1 MKLTIPLET
10 YDISR
15 KRKRRL
21 SKASY
26 TRHHEHTNQDD
37 PLSLKPMIS
46 SSLIPMTLMDG
57 CCLKPKPHSKT
68 ANP

>member
-26 TRHHEHTNQDD
+26 TRHHEPTNQADQQ
-37 PLSLKPMIS
+37 
-46 SSLIPMTLMDG
+46 
-57 CCLKPKPHSKT
+57 
-68 ANP
+68 N